1 MSRVIFLF
9 ALLLYCT
16 THSAQSVQRRW
27 SITPRI
33 GVNNSNVMGFHW
45 YTTIGN
51 VTKAAD
57 LVETTSKWGLT
68 FGADVE
74 CMVNRRLGFSLG
86 WYYSNE
92 GYLIKQNASG
102 SIYISGKKLEDDKK
116 IKTSLHTF
124 SFPFLVNFYVL
135 PNLALK
141 TGLQVDG
148 LVSARQNYE
157 NQSSELPLN
166 SLHTIGLGLPVA
178 LSFEFKNF
186 AADVRYI
193 WVFTNYCD
201 VNITNRSKEVWNSR
215 SLWMTLGYRFIL

>member
-74 CMVNRRLGFSLG
+74 CMVQLLFEERINSFDIRR
-86 WYYSNE
+86 
-92 GYLIKQNASG
+92 
-102 SIYISGKKLEDDKK
+102 
-116 IKTSLHTF
+116 
-124 SFPFLVNFYVL
+124 
-135 PNLALK
+135 
-141 TGLQVDG
+141 
-148 LVSARQNYE
+148 RQ
-157 NQSSELPLN
+157 L
-166 SLHTIGLGLPVA
+166 
-178 LSFEFKNF
+178 
-186 AADVRYI
+186 
-193 WVFTNYCD
+193 
-201 VNITNRSKEVWNSR
+201 
-215 SLWMTLGYRFIL
+215 